1 MSTISTISP
10 NVASR
15 LEENAASTVFWSTQY
30 EIYPAIAEAMML
42 ATLITGEPQVRGSAP
57 YIIPASTIFTPL
69 AMPSDAIA
77 LLRVE
82 GPNSLPIQKC
92 WIWDLDRQLPGWE
105 VATGDTPQ
113 FWVPF
118 GLSFFGV
125 IPCLTAPA
133 QIVLSYVQ
141 TPVLTPP
148 PYTGNESIPFATEYF
163 DGLEDLSEV
172 IARFKEG
179 NPEFQQAFTPLNR
192 ALACFEALSRF
203 AYRKNSLRFTR
214 AGGASS
220 ALNDVRSR

>member
-1 MSTISTISP
+1 MATIRNLEG

-15 LEENAASTVFWSTQY
+15 LEETPEATVFWSNQN
-30 EIYPAIAEAMML
+30 EIRPAIVEAMML

-57 YIIPASTIFTPL
+57 YTIPASTIFTPL

-92 WIWDLDRQLPGWE
+92 WIWDLDRQMPGWD
-105 VATGDTPQ
+105 VMTGEAPAY
-113 FWVPF
+113 WVPF
-118 GLSFFGV
+118 GLSQFGIV
-125 IPCLTAPA
+125 PCLTAPA
-133 QIVLSYVQ
+133 QVILSYVQ

-148 PYTGNESIPFATEYF
+148 PYTGNEPIPLQAEYL
-163 DGLEDLSEV
+163 DSLEDIAEV
-172 IARFKEG
+172 VLRYKEG
-179 NPEFQQAFTPLNR
+179 LPEFNQSFTTLNR
-192 ALACFEALSRF
+192 ALATFEQLSRF

-220 ALNDVRSR
+220 AINDVRSR

>member
-1 MSTISTISP
+1 MATIADLEG

-15 LEENAASTVFWSTQY
+15 VEEVEPTVFWDNQN
-30 EIYPAIAEAMML
+30 EIRPAIVEAMML
-42 ATLITGEPQVRGSAP
+42 ATLITGEPQVRATTAYTVSA
-57 YIIPASTIFTPL
+57 SQIFTPL

-113 FWVPF
+113 YWVPF
-118 GLSFFGV
+118 GLSQWALV
-125 IPCLTAPA
+125 PCLTAPVEV
-133 QIVLSYVQ
+133 VLSYVQ

-148 PYTGNESIPFATEYF
+148 PYTGNEPIPYNAEFF
-163 DGLEDLSEV
+163 DGLEDYAEV
-172 IARFKEG
+172 VVRFKEG

-192 ALACFEALSRF
+192 ALACFEALSRL